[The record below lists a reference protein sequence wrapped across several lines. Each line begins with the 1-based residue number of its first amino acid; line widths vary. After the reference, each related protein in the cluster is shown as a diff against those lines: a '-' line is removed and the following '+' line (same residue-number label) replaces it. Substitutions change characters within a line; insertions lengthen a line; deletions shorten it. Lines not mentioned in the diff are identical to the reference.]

1 MGVQEFQKSA
11 EYKKYLA
18 VAKPK
23 AKAAGRKWMEM
34 AGMSRIEVAPEA
46 RNPGI
51 PPGIPGKAK
60 AAKKETRP
68 KGPPIPDSMP
78 KKPPKAMALFMAAN
92 KGRPAGRGGRSKFGF
107 GM

>member
-1 MGVQEFQKSA
+1 MHLNNERVTCMETTWGWRVAQEFQKSA

-23 AKAAGRKWMEM
+23 AKAAGRNEQLKWQHLY
-34 AGMSRIEVAPEA
+34 APNIVESQS
-46 RNPGI
+46 
-51 PPGIPGKAK
+51 GKAK
-60 AAKKETRP
+60 AVKKETK

-92 KGRPAGRGGRSKFGF
+92 KGWSWSE
-107 GM
+107 